1 MKNIYK
7 NLCILSIVFYY
18 KKQIKQLYDKHTKN
32 AKHAILV
39 TLVSSLIYTH
49 IYTENYFNK
58 SNIITLNKTLLPE
71 IIHSHKLYRINVT
84 KNIYIYETKISV
96 TYVITTP

>member
-1 MKNIYK
+1 MNLIYVNLNIVNNIYK
-7 NLCILSIVFYY
+7 HLCLYIIFYY
-18 KKQIKQLYDKHTKN
+18 TKQIKKLYDKHTKN

-49 IYTENYFNK
+49 TENYFNK
-58 SNIITLNKTLLPE
+58 SNTITLNKTLLPE

-84 KNIYIYETKISV
+84 KKI
-96 TYVITTP
+96 